1 MNLLVWSRPLTETT
15 TQQKQSGF
23 LRVEIPHLVCKRPEL
38 FTQNSRRKGITPG
51 TRRAQYFG
59 RRGPSWARSR
69 QNGGRIGVGGTQVS
83 IWSPSRRIFIK
94 FRLIGGQMADC
105 AIKWP
110 GKIALADN
118 NLWTKWRPN
127 ELNCGQ
133 MEAKWRPNGGQMEAK
148 CRRNGATHG

>member
-1 MNLLVWSRPLTETT
+1 M
-15 TQQKQSGF
+15 
-23 LRVEIPHLVCKRPEL
+23 RVQIPHLVRKRPSYL
-38 FTQNSRRKGITPG
+38 RQNSRLKGITPG
-51 TRRAQYFG
+51 TRRARYFG

-69 QNGGRIGVGGTQVS
+69 PNGCRIGVGGTQVS

-118 NLWTKWRPN
+118 NLRTKWRPN

-133 MEAKWRPNGGQMEAK
+133 MEAKCRPNAGQMQAK
-148 CRRNGATHG
+148 CRRNAGEMVRRTANCWHNGRDVSVLLLRYY